1 MSKRQEI
8 EVQKIP
14 TNRPSSRPKKFA
26 KTPRMYLELIE
37 NKDKIKQDLVN
48 KEYKPDP
55 KAMSKINSKAFNP
68 SPSSHS
74 FKETAHSPSPSSA
87 SSSPASSVHS
97 RSSSS
102 TSSSSSSSGYSRSS
116 RDKLSRSSRSSSS
129 SSAYSSDSDR
139 SADSMEDKKVSS
151 KIKNFFRDEDDSS
164 SVSSKSSKSSVELK
178 RSREQEQFMEK
189 FRQAENYKESQYNS
203 HQYMESAFGQTDT
216 ETGGDVPPSLAE
228 LEASGAIPVKRAL
241 RDIGASSYSEQ
252 EDEDRK
258 RELLFKFEILK
269 KKYPTMDIPEFSIH
283 SDYNSMLKNYEM
295 CVRRISL
302 DGNVENYKTMLISAF
317 MGMEWVL
324 GSVFSLDM
332 KGFTQQ
338 QILSMNKYE
347 ALLIEIGE
355 EAYVPGEKQWP
366 AWARLCF
373 VIFMQTGM
381 FIFGK
386 IIQKKTGASNFM
398 NMANMA
404 NHRTPQ
410 APPPP
415 PQAPA
420 GPKKKMRGPDIDLDD
435 LP

>member
-1 MSKRQEI
+1 
-8 EVQKIP
+8 
-14 TNRPSSRPKKFA
+14 
-26 KTPRMYLELIE
+26 
-37 NKDKIKQDLVN
+37 
-48 KEYKPDP
+48 
-55 KAMSKINSKAFNP
+55 
-68 SPSSHS
+68 
-74 FKETAHSPSPSSA
+74 
-87 SSSPASSVHS
+87 
-97 RSSSS
+97 
-102 TSSSSSSSGYSRSS
+102 
-116 RDKLSRSSRSSSS
+116 
-129 SSAYSSDSDR
+129 
-139 SADSMEDKKVSS
+139 
-151 KIKNFFRDEDDSS
+151 
-164 SVSSKSSKSSVELK
+164 
-178 RSREQEQFMEK
+178 MEK
-189 FRQAENYKESQYNS
+189 FRQAESYKENEFKS
-203 HQYMESAFGQTDT
+203 HQYTSSASDSNPFAHSSADDGGQ
-216 ETGGDVPPSLAE
+216 PPSLAE

-241 RDIGASSYSEQ
+241 RDLGASSYSEQ

-269 KKYPTMDIPEFSIH
+269 KKYPTMEIPEFSIH

-302 DGNVENYKTMLISAF
+302 DGSVENYKTMLISAF

-355 EAYVPGEKQWP
+355 EAYIPGEKQWP

-415 PQAPA
+415 PQAPT